1 MVQNTPETNS
11 WDLQKL
17 FGHLSFRIPALIAFR
32 EALELLKS
40 ENQKFL
46 SSLKSLDAPY
56 LIDDHISQNL
66 ALIRSV
72 RRDFDYMRGRLED
85 LSTLVSSEI
94 CVFWVLL
101 ICRQVLQYHGSI
113 Q

>member
-46 SSLKSLDAPY
+46 SCPNSLDAPY
-56 LIDDHISQNL
+56 LVDDHLSHSL
-66 ALIRSV
+66 ALVRSV
-72 RRDFDYMRGRLED
+72 RRDFDYMRARLED
-85 LSTLVSSEI
+85 LSTLVSAEI
-94 CVFWVLL
+94 CVF
-101 ICRQVLQYHGSI
+101 
-113 Q
+113 